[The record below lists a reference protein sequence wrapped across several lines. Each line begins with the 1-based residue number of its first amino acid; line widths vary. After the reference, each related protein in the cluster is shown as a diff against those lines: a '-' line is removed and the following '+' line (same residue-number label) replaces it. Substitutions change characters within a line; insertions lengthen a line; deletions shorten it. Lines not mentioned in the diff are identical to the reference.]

1 VLIAS
6 MSNQEMMIMR
16 NFETCHYISA
26 GKYFRFGS
34 LLAACIFLSAMSVV
48 VAKPQARGSAHSGE
62 TPAAVK
68 PAAAV
73 TVSLNAR
80 SYRAGETIQIT
91 VDNAG
96 SEPIYLPG
104 CAAYSLE
111 RFQDER
117 YTPITVKRC
126 ESEQNALLLPKGS
139 RNFELPA
146 PSGERSILRV
156 EVVYGV
162 GCREGIPLSRA
173 GCKRFDTTGSSTFT
187 LLPAGEGNQ

>member
-1 VLIAS
+1 
-6 MSNQEMMIMR
+6 MR
-16 NFETCHYISA
+16 YFETCHYIST
-26 GKYFRFGS
+26 GKYFRFGAC
-34 LLAACIFLSAMSVV
+34 LVACICLSAMSIA
-48 VAKPQARGSAHSGE
+48 VAKPQAKGPAHSGE
-62 TPAAVK
+62 SPAATKAKADV
-68 PAAAV
+68 A
-73 TVSLNAR
+73 VSLNAR

-91 VDNAG
+91 IDNAG
-96 SEPIYLPG
+96 AEPIYLPG

-126 ESEQNALLLPKGS
+126 ESEQNALLLPRGS

-173 GCKRFDTTGSSTFT
+173 GCRGFDTASSSTFT
-187 LLPAGEGNQ
+187 LLPAGEGNE